1 MFKFI
6 THRSLWINVLTGVVL
21 AFLLLFFF
29 IFSLKWCTHHNQ
41 SKTIPQ
47 VLGHSYEEA
56 EKILNDAGF
65 NIEIIDSIYTDT
77 SKPNTV
83 LKQVPEADEVVK
95 INRTVYLTIN
105 RAVPPM
111 VEMPNIIGYSFR
123 SAEIS
128 LKNANLKVGDT
139 TFRSDIAKNNVLEAR
154 FGGASISPGTK
165 IRMGS
170 TISLVL
176 GNGLG
181 DQKFMV
187 MNLVGMKFC
196 EARSVL
202 EAQGVGVGAI
212 VLREG
217 ENISDSCNAYIYDQ
231 RPRKYNENRM
241 YNYIRS
247 GQLIDLFLQQD
258 KPETDTLSGAG
269 EPGVPQ

>member
-6 THRSLWINVLTGVVL
+6 THRPLWINILTGIIL
-21 AFLLLFFF
+21 AFVILFLF

-47 VLGHSYEEA
+47 VLGRSYEEA
-56 EKILNDAGF
+56 EKILSDAGF
-65 NIEIIDSIYTDT
+65 NVEIIDSIYADT
-77 SKPNTV
+77 SQPNTV
-83 LKQVPEADEVVK
+83 LKQVPEADETVK

-154 FGGASISPGTK
+154 FEGSPIKPGAK
-165 IRMGS
+165 VRMGS

-181 DQKFMV
+181 DRKFTV
-187 MNLVGMKFC
+187 MSLVGMKFC
-196 EARSVL
+196 EAKSVL
-202 EAQGVGVGAI
+202 EAQGLSFGSVVI
-212 VLREG
+212 KEG
-217 ENISDSCNAYIYDQ
+217 ISITDSCSAYIYDQ
-231 RPRKYNENRM
+231 SPRMYDDNRR

-247 GQLIDLFLQQD
+247 GQLIDVWLQD
-258 KPETDTLSGAG
+258 EKPVADSLSDN
-269 EPGVPQ
+269 